1 MAEEKTI
8 KSTEENPAAENSA
21 ATILEEEYE
30 SVMTPE
36 NEREEAEQEAEYGQP
51 DSETPDTSLYDRL
64 YTEVSGE
71 TTAYT
76 TETGTES
83 GGTGAKNAKPGPE
96 PAGETREPDPEPV
109 KKAAEPDPEPAKK
122 EQEPDPEPADNAGA
136 DPEKKKRGPRFFD
149 YFTREGKYI
158 REQAVLS
165 RIDDEHL
172 MDYLL
177 LEQKRYENEQKFRDE
192 RGKRILSAF
201 QLAVSLAAIV
211 AVIGFLKDEPT
222 VLVNILYIIGI
233 VAAIWLWRTK
243 NKTAD

>member
-21 ATILEEEYE
+21 AAVFEDEYE
-30 SVMTPE
+30 SVTIRE
-36 NEREEAEQEAEYGQP
+36 NAREEAEREAEGGQP
-51 DSETPDTSLYDRL
+51 DSETAAASLYDRL
-64 YTEVSGE
+64 YAEVSGE

-83 GGTGAKNAKPGPE
+83 IGTGAKNAKPDPE
-96 PAGETREPDPEPV
+96 PA
-109 KKAAEPDPEPAKK
+109 KNAAEPDPEPAKK
-122 EQEPDPEPADNAGA
+122 AQDPEPADTAGA

-149 YFTREGKYI
+149 FFTREGKYI

>member
-21 ATILEEEYE
+21 TAVFEDEYE
-30 SVMTPE
+30 SVTIRE
-36 NEREEAEQEAEYGQP
+36 NAREEAEREAEGGQP
-51 DSETPDTSLYDRL
+51 DSETAAASLYDRL
-64 YTEVSGE
+64 YAEVSGE

-76 TETGTES
+76 TETGTDS
-83 GGTGAKNAKPGPE
+83 IGTGAKNAKPDPE
-96 PAGETREPDPEPV
+96 PA
-109 KKAAEPDPEPAKK
+109 KNAAEPDPEPAKK
-122 EQEPDPEPADNAGA
+122 AQDPEPADNAGA

>member
-21 ATILEEEYE
+21 AAVFEDEYE
-30 SVMTPE
+30 SVTIRE
-36 NEREEAEQEAEYGQP
+36 NAQEEAEREAEGGQP
-51 DSETPDTSLYDRL
+51 DSETAAASLYDRL
-64 YTEVSGE
+64 YAEVSGE

-83 GGTGAKNAKPGPE
+83 GGTGAKNAKPDPE
-96 PAGETREPDPEPV
+96 PA
-109 KKAAEPDPEPAKK
+109 KNAAEPDPEPAKK
-122 EQEPDPEPADNAGA
+122 AQDPEPADTAGA

>member
-21 ATILEEEYE
+21 AAVFEDEYE
-30 SVMTPE
+30 SVTIRE
-36 NEREEAEQEAEYGQP
+36 NAREEAEQEAEGGQP
-51 DSETPDTSLYDRL
+51 DSETAAASLYDRL
-64 YTEVSGE
+64 YAEVSGE

-76 TETGTES
+76 TETGTDS
-83 GGTGAKNAKPGPE
+83 IGTGAKNAKPDPE
-96 PAGETREPDPEPV
+96 PA
-109 KKAAEPDPEPAKK
+109 KNAAEPDPEPAKK
-122 EQEPDPEPADNAGA
+122 EPDPEPADNAGA

>member
-21 ATILEEEYE
+21 AAVFEDEYE
-30 SVMTPE
+30 SVTIRE
-36 NEREEAEQEAEYGQP
+36 NAREEAEQEAEGGQP
-51 DSETPDTSLYDRL
+51 DSETAAASLYDRL
-64 YTEVSGE
+64 YAEVSGE

-76 TETGTES
+76 TETGTDS
-83 GGTGAKNAKPGPE
+83 IGTGAKNAKPDPE
-96 PAGETREPDPEPV
+96 PA
-109 KKAAEPDPEPAKK
+109 KNAAEPDPEPAKK
-122 EQEPDPEPADNAGA
+122 AQDPEPADNAGA

-222 VLVNILYIIGI
+222 VLVNIL
-233 VAAIWLWRTK
+233 
-243 NKTAD
+243 

>member
-21 ATILEEEYE
+21 AAVFEDEYE
-30 SVMTPE
+30 SVTIRE
-36 NEREEAEQEAEYGQP
+36 NAREEAEREAEGGQP
-51 DSETPDTSLYDRL
+51 DSETAAASLYDRL
-64 YTEVSGE
+64 YAEVSGE

-83 GGTGAKNAKPGPE
+83 IGTGAKNAKPDPE
-96 PAGETREPDPEPV
+96 PA
-109 KKAAEPDPEPAKK
+109 KNAAEPDPEPAKK
-122 EQEPDPEPADNAGA
+122 AQDPEPADNAGA

-233 VAAIWLWRTK
+233 VAAIWKKKKK

>member
-21 ATILEEEYE
+21 AAVFEDEYE
-30 SVMTPE
+30 SVTIRE
-36 NEREEAEQEAEYGQP
+36 NAREEAEQEAEGGQP
-51 DSETPDTSLYDRL
+51 DSETAAASLYDRL
-64 YTEVSGE
+64 YAEVSGE

-76 TETGTES
+76 TETGTDS
-83 GGTGAKNAKPGPE
+83 IGTGAKNAKPDPE
-96 PAGETREPDPEPV
+96 PA
-109 KKAAEPDPEPAKK
+109 KNAAEPDPEPAKK
-122 EQEPDPEPADNAGA
+122 AQDPEPADNAGA

-192 RGKRILSAF
+192 RGKRILSGF

>member
-1 MAEEKTI
+1 MLQKRGEGVMAEEKTI

-21 ATILEEEYE
+21 AAVFEDEYE
-30 SVMTPE
+30 SVTIRE
-36 NEREEAEQEAEYGQP
+36 NAREEAEQEAEGGQP
-51 DSETPDTSLYDRL
+51 DSETAAASLYDRL
-64 YTEVSGE
+64 YAEVSGE

-83 GGTGAKNAKPGPE
+83 IGTGAKNAKPDPE
-96 PAGETREPDPEPV
+96 PA
-109 KKAAEPDPEPAKK
+109 KNAAEPDPEPAKK
-122 EQEPDPEPADNAGA
+122 AQDPEPADNAGA

>member
-76 TETGTES
+76 TETGTDS
-83 GGTGAKNAKPGPE
+83 IGTGAKNAKPDPE
-96 PAGETREPDPEPV
+96 PA
-109 KKAAEPDPEPAKK
+109 KNAAEPDPEPAKK

>member
-21 ATILEEEYE
+21 AAVFEDEYE
-30 SVMTPE
+30 SVTIRE
-36 NEREEAEQEAEYGQP
+36 NAREEAEREAEGGQP
-51 DSETPDTSLYDRL
+51 DSETAAASLYDRL
-64 YTEVSGE
+64 YAEVSGE

-83 GGTGAKNAKPGPE
+83 IGTGAKNAKP
-96 PAGETREPDPEPV
+96 
-109 KKAAEPDPEPAKK
+109 DPEPAKNAA
-122 EQEPDPEPADNAGA
+122 EPHPEPAKKAQDPEPADNAGA

>member
-21 ATILEEEYE
+21 AAVFEDEYE
-30 SVMTPE
+30 SVTIRE
-36 NEREEAEQEAEYGQP
+36 NAREEAEQEAEGGQP
-51 DSETPDTSLYDRL
+51 DSETAAASLYDRL
-64 YTEVSGE
+64 YAEVSGE

-76 TETGTES
+76 TETGTDS
-83 GGTGAKNAKPGPE
+83 IGTGAKNAKPDPE
-96 PAGETREPDPEPV
+96 PA
-109 KKAAEPDPEPAKK
+109 KNAAEPDPEPAKK
-122 EQEPDPEPADNAGA
+122 APDPEPADNAGA

>member
-21 ATILEEEYE
+21 AAVFEDEYE
-30 SVMTPE
+30 SVTIRE
-36 NEREEAEQEAEYGQP
+36 NAREEAEQEAEGGQP
-51 DSETPDTSLYDRL
+51 DSETAAASLYDRL
-64 YTEVSGE
+64 YAEVSGE

-76 TETGTES
+76 TETGTDS
-83 GGTGAKNAKPGPE
+83 IGTGAKNAKPDPE
-96 PAGETREPDPEPV
+96 PA
-109 KKAAEPDPEPAKK
+109 KNAAEPDPEPAKK
-122 EQEPDPEPADNAGA
+122 AQDPEPADNAGA

-172 MDYLL
+172 VDYLL

>member
-21 ATILEEEYE
+21 AAVFEDEYE
-30 SVMTPE
+30 SVTIRE
-36 NEREEAEQEAEYGQP
+36 NAREEAEREAEGGQP
-51 DSETPDTSLYDRL
+51 DSETAAASLYARL
-64 YTEVSGE
+64 YAEVSGE

-76 TETGTES
+76 TETSTDS
-83 GGTGAKNAKPGPE
+83 IGTGAKNAKPDPE
-96 PAGETREPDPEPV
+96 PA
-109 KKAAEPDPEPAKK
+109 KNAAEPDPEPAKK
-122 EQEPDPEPADNAGA
+122 AQDPEPADNAGA

>member
-21 ATILEEEYE
+21 AAVFEDEYE
-30 SVMTPE
+30 SVTIRE
-36 NEREEAEQEAEYGQP
+36 NAREEAEQEAEGGQP
-51 DSETPDTSLYDRL
+51 DSETAAASLYDRL
-64 YTEVSGE
+64 YAEVSGE

-83 GGTGAKNAKPGPE
+83 IGTGTKNAKPDPE
-96 PAGETREPDPEPV
+96 PA
-109 KKAAEPDPEPAKK
+109 KNAAGPDPEPAKK
-122 EQEPDPEPADNAGA
+122 AQDPEPADNAGA

>member
-21 ATILEEEYE
+21 AAVFEDEYE
-30 SVMTPE
+30 SVTIRE
-36 NEREEAEQEAEYGQP
+36 NAREEAEQEAEGGQP
-51 DSETPDTSLYDRL
+51 DSETAAASLYDRL
-64 YTEVSGE
+64 YAEVSGE

-83 GGTGAKNAKPGPE
+83 IGTGAQNAK
-96 PAGETREPDPEPV
+96 PDPEPA
-109 KKAAEPDPEPAKK
+109 KNAAGPDPEPAKK
-122 EQEPDPEPADNAGA
+122 AQDPEPADNAGA

>member
-21 ATILEEEYE
+21 AAVFEDEYE
-30 SVMTPE
+30 SVTIRE
-36 NEREEAEQEAEYGQP
+36 NAREEAEREAEGGQP
-51 DSETPDTSLYDRL
+51 DSETAAASLYDRL
-64 YTEVSGE
+64 YAEVSGE

-76 TETGTES
+76 TETGTDS
-83 GGTGAKNAKPGPE
+83 IGTGAKNAKPDPE
-96 PAGETREPDPEPV
+96 PA
-109 KKAAEPDPEPAKK
+109 KNAAEPDPEPAKK
-122 EQEPDPEPADNAGA
+122 AQDPEPADNAGA

>member
-21 ATILEEEYE
+21 AAVFEDEYE
-30 SVMTPE
+30 SVTIRE
-36 NEREEAEQEAEYGQP
+36 NAREEAEQEAEGGQP
-51 DSETPDTSLYDRL
+51 DSETAAASLYARL
-64 YTEVSGE
+64 YAEVSGE

-76 TETGTES
+76 TETGTDS
-83 GGTGAKNAKPGPE
+83 IGTGAKNAKPDPE
-96 PAGETREPDPEPV
+96 PA
-109 KKAAEPDPEPAKK
+109 KNAAEPDPEPAKK
-122 EQEPDPEPADNAGA
+122 AQDPEPADNAGA

>member
-21 ATILEEEYE
+21 AAVFEDEYE
-30 SVMTPE
+30 SVTIRE
-36 NEREEAEQEAEYGQP
+36 NAREEAEQEAEGGQP
-51 DSETPDTSLYDRL
+51 DSETAAASLYDRL
-64 YTEVSGE
+64 YAEVSGE

-83 GGTGAKNAKPGPE
+83 IGTGAKNAKP
-96 PAGETREPDPEPV
+96 
-109 KKAAEPDPEPAKK
+109 DPEPAKK
-122 EQEPDPEPADNAGA
+122 AQDPEPADNAGA

-165 RIDDEHL
+165 KIDDEHL

>member
-21 ATILEEEYE
+21 AAVFEDEYE
-30 SVMTPE
+30 SVTIRE
-36 NEREEAEQEAEYGQP
+36 NAREEAEQEAEGGQP
-51 DSETPDTSLYDRL
+51 DSETAAASLYDRL
-64 YTEVSGE
+64 YAEVSGE

-83 GGTGAKNAKPGPE
+83 IGTGAKNAKPDPE
-96 PAGETREPDPEPV
+96 PA
-109 KKAAEPDPEPAKK
+109 KNAAGPDPEPAKK
-122 EQEPDPEPADNAGA
+122 AQDPEPADNAGA

-177 LEQKRYENEQKFRDE
+177 LEQKRYENEQKFRGE

>member
-21 ATILEEEYE
+21 AAVFEDEYE
-30 SVMTPE
+30 SVTIRE
-36 NEREEAEQEAEYGQP
+36 NAREEAEQEAEGGQP
-51 DSETPDTSLYDRL
+51 DSETAAASLYDRL
-64 YTEVSGE
+64 YAEVSGE

-76 TETGTES
+76 TETGTDS
-83 GGTGAKNAKPGPE
+83 IGTGAKNAKPDPE
-96 PAGETREPDPEPV
+96 PA
-109 KKAAEPDPEPAKK
+109 KNAAEPDPEPAKK
-122 EQEPDPEPADNAGA
+122 AQDPEPADNAGA

-233 VAAIWLWRTK
+233 VAAIWLWRTE

>member
-21 ATILEEEYE
+21 AAVFEDEYE
-30 SVMTPE
+30 SVTIRE
-36 NEREEAEQEAEYGQP
+36 NAREEVEQEAEGGQP
-51 DSETPDTSLYDRL
+51 DSETAAASLYDRL
-64 YTEVSGE
+64 YAEVSGE

-83 GGTGAKNAKPGPE
+83 IGTGAKNAKPDPE
-96 PAGETREPDPEPV
+96 PA
-109 KKAAEPDPEPAKK
+109 KNAAGPDPEPAKK
-122 EQEPDPEPADNAGA
+122 AQDPEPADNAGA

>member
-21 ATILEEEYE
+21 AAVFEDEYE
-30 SVMTPE
+30 SVTIRE
-36 NEREEAEQEAEYGQP
+36 NAREEAEQEAEGGQP
-51 DSETPDTSLYDRL
+51 DSETAAASLYDRL
-64 YTEVSGE
+64 YAEVSGE

-76 TETGTES
+76 TETGTDS
-83 GGTGAKNAKPGPE
+83 IGTGAKNAKPDPE
-96 PAGETREPDPEPV
+96 PA
-109 KKAAEPDPEPAKK
+109 KNAAEPDPEPAKK
-122 EQEPDPEPADNAGA
+122 AQDPEPADNAGA

-165 RIDDEHL
+165 RIDDDHL

-177 LEQKRYENEQKFRDE
+177 LEQKHYENEQKFRDE

>member
-21 ATILEEEYE
+21 AAVFEDEYE
-30 SVMTPE
+30 SVTIRE
-36 NEREEAEQEAEYGQP
+36 NAREEAEREAEGGQP
-51 DSETPDTSLYDRL
+51 DSETAAASLYDRL
-64 YTEVSGE
+64 YAEVSGE

-83 GGTGAKNAKPGPE
+83 IGTGAKNAKPDPE
-96 PAGETREPDPEPV
+96 PA
-109 KKAAEPDPEPAKK
+109 KNAAGPDPEPAKK
-122 EQEPDPEPADNAGA
+122 AQDPEPADNAGA

>member
-21 ATILEEEYE
+21 AAVFEDEYE
-30 SVMTPE
+30 SVTIRE
-36 NEREEAEQEAEYGQP
+36 NAREEAEQEAEGGQP
-51 DSETPDTSLYDRL
+51 DSETAAASLYDRL
-64 YTEVSGE
+64 YAEVSGE

-83 GGTGAKNAKPGPE
+83 IGTGAKNAKPDPE
-96 PAGETREPDPEPV
+96 PA
-109 KKAAEPDPEPAKK
+109 KNAAGPDPEPAKK
-122 EQEPDPEPADNAGA
+122 AQDPEPADNAGA
-136 DPEKKKRGPRFFD
+136 DPKKKKRGPRFFD

>member
-21 ATILEEEYE
+21 AAVFEDEYE
-30 SVMTPE
+30 SVTIRE
-36 NEREEAEQEAEYGQP
+36 NAREEAEQEAEGGQP
-51 DSETPDTSLYDRL
+51 DSETAAASLYDRL
-64 YTEVSGE
+64 YAEVSGE

-83 GGTGAKNAKPGPE
+83 IGTGAKNAKPDPE
-96 PAGETREPDPEPV
+96 PA
-109 KKAAEPDPEPAKK
+109 KNAAGPDPEPAKK
-122 EQEPDPEPADNAGA
+122 AQEPADNAGA

>member
-21 ATILEEEYE
+21 AAVFEDEYE
-30 SVMTPE
+30 SVTIRE
-36 NEREEAEQEAEYGQP
+36 NAREEAEQEAEGGQP
-51 DSETPDTSLYDRL
+51 DSETAAASLYDRL
-64 YTEVSGE
+64 YAEVSGE

-83 GGTGAKNAKPGPE
+83 IGTGAKNAKPDPE
-96 PAGETREPDPEPV
+96 PA
-109 KKAAEPDPEPAKK
+109 KNAAGPDPEPAKK
-122 EQEPDPEPADNAGA
+122 AQDPEPADNAGA

-177 LEQKRYENEQKFRDE
+177 LEQKRYESEQKLRDE

>member
-21 ATILEEEYE
+21 AAVFEDEYE
-30 SVMTPE
+30 SATIRE
-36 NEREEAEQEAEYGQP
+36 NAREEAEQEAEGGQP
-51 DSETPDTSLYDRL
+51 DSETAAASLYDRL
-64 YTEVSGE
+64 YAEVSGE

-83 GGTGAKNAKPGPE
+83 IGTGAKNAKPDPE
-96 PAGETREPDPEPV
+96 PA
-109 KKAAEPDPEPAKK
+109 KNAAGPDPEPAKK
-122 EQEPDPEPADNAGA
+122 AQDPEPADNAGA

>member
-21 ATILEEEYE
+21 AAVFEDEYE
-30 SVMTPE
+30 SVTIRE
-36 NEREEAEQEAEYGQP
+36 NAREEAEQEAEGGQP
-51 DSETPDTSLYDRL
+51 DSETAAASLYDRL
-64 YTEVSGE
+64 YAEVSGE

-76 TETGTES
+76 TETGTDS
-83 GGTGAKNAKPGPE
+83 IGTGAKNAKPDPE
-96 PAGETREPDPEPV
+96 PA
-109 KKAAEPDPEPAKK
+109 KNAAEPDPEPAKK
-122 EQEPDPEPADNAGA
+122 AQDPEPADNAGA
-136 DPEKKKRGPRFFD
+136 DPVKKKRGPRFFD

>member
-21 ATILEEEYE
+21 AAVFADEYE
-30 SVMTPE
+30 SETIRE
-36 NEREEAEQEAEYGQP
+36 NAREEAEQEAEGGQP
-51 DSETPDTSLYDRL
+51 DSETAAASLYDRL
-64 YTEVSGE
+64 YAEVSGE

-83 GGTGAKNAKPGPE
+83 IGTGAKNAKPDPE
-96 PAGETREPDPEPV
+96 PA
-109 KKAAEPDPEPAKK
+109 KNAAGPDPEPAKK
-122 EQEPDPEPADNAGA
+122 AQDPEPADNAGA

>member
-21 ATILEEEYE
+21 AAVFEDEYE
-30 SVMTPE
+30 SVTIRE
-36 NEREEAEQEAEYGQP
+36 NAREEAEQEAEGGQP
-51 DSETPDTSLYDRL
+51 DSETAAASLYDRL
-64 YTEVSGE
+64 YAEVSGE

-76 TETGTES
+76 TETGTDS
-83 GGTGAKNAKPGPE
+83 IGTGAKNAKP
-96 PAGETREPDPEPV
+96 DPEPV
-109 KKAAEPDPEPAKK
+109 KNAAEPDPEPAKK
-122 EQEPDPEPADNAGA
+122 AQDPEPADNAGA

>member
-21 ATILEEEYE
+21 AAVFEDEYE
-30 SVMTPE
+30 SVTIRE
-36 NEREEAEQEAEYGQP
+36 NAREEAEQEAEGGQP
-51 DSETPDTSLYDRL
+51 DSETAAASLYDRL
-64 YTEVSGE
+64 YAEVSGE

-76 TETGTES
+76 TETGTDS
-83 GGTGAKNAKPGPE
+83 IGTGAKNAKPDPE
-96 PAGETREPDPEPV
+96 PA
-109 KKAAEPDPEPAKK
+109 KNAAEPDPEPAKK
-122 EQEPDPEPADNAGA
+122 AQDPEPADKAGA

>member
-8 KSTEENPAAENSA
+8 KGTEENPAAENSA
-21 ATILEEEYE
+21 AAVFEDEYE
-30 SVMTPE
+30 SVTIRE
-36 NEREEAEQEAEYGQP
+36 NAREEAEQEAEGGQP
-51 DSETPDTSLYDRL
+51 DSETAAASLYDRL
-64 YTEVSGE
+64 YAEVSGE

-76 TETGTES
+76 TETGTDS
-83 GGTGAKNAKPGPE
+83 IGTGAKNAKPDPE
-96 PAGETREPDPEPV
+96 PA
-109 KKAAEPDPEPAKK
+109 KNAAEPDPEPAKK
-122 EQEPDPEPADNAGA
+122 AQDPEPADNAGA

>member
-1 MAEEKTI
+1 MAEEKI
-8 KSTEENPAAENSA
+8 MKSTEENSADENSA
-21 ATILEEEYE
+21 ESTFEEEYE
-30 SVMTPE
+30 SVTTPE
-36 NEREEAEQEAEYGQP
+36 SVSESEAQETAGEEPAAEAA
-51 DSETPDTSLYDRL
+51 DTSLYDRL
-64 YTEVSGE
+64 YAEVSGE

-76 TETGTES
+76 TETGTDS
-83 GGTGAKNAKPGPE
+83 IGTGAKNAKPDPE
-96 PAGETREPDPEPV
+96 PA
-109 KKAAEPDPEPAKK
+109 KNAAEPDPEPAKK
-122 EQEPDPEPADNAGA
+122 AQDPEPADNAGA

>member
-8 KSTEENPAAENSA
+8 KSTEENPAAENSDA
-21 ATILEEEYE
+21 AVFEDEYE
-30 SVMTPE
+30 SVTIRE
-36 NEREEAEQEAEYGQP
+36 NAREEAEREAEGGQP
-51 DSETPDTSLYDRL
+51 DSETAAASLYDRL
-64 YTEVSGE
+64 YAEVSGE

-83 GGTGAKNAKPGPE
+83 IGTGAKNAKPDPE
-96 PAGETREPDPEPV
+96 PA
-109 KKAAEPDPEPAKK
+109 KNAAEPDPEPAKK
-122 EQEPDPEPADNAGA
+122 AQDPEPADNAGA
-136 DPEKKKRGPRFFD
+136 DPEKKKRGSRFFD